1 MRGNR
6 GYHLKMLSVVIVLLL
21 LFISACDGE
30 NSTGDALIK
39 DVKLSEYEQKL
50 LSLSNEDSQIFD
62 IELKNDSI
70 RKVIVTIDYYENGK
84 FISQISQLTHLIS
97 KEQPQDFLRASI
109 LRQTTNNDEKK
120 WITILSE
127 ENGSDVYTESFQNIE
142 HIVEGEYGSTQSA
155 VKTGPIILG
164 DKKII
169 STRLYSNDDDF
180 AYLKD
185 IETEADFM
193 KIPNNDLVYLLSI
206 ELQ

>member
-1 MRGNR
+1 MRGSR
-6 GYHLKMLSVVIVLLL
+6 GYHLKMLSVVVLLL
-21 LFISACDGE
+21 SFISACDGE
-30 NSTGDALIK
+30 DSSGDAIIK

-97 KEQPQDFLRASI
+97 KEQPLDFFRASI
-109 LRQTTNNDEKK
+109 LRQAAHNDERK

-127 ENGSDVYTESFQNIE
+127 ENGSDIFIDSFQNIE
-142 HIVEGEYGSTQSA
+142 HIVEGEYGSNQTI
-155 VKTGPIILG
+155 VKTGPIKMG
-164 DKKII
+164 EKKII
-169 STRLYSNDDDF
+169 STLLYSNDDEF
-180 AYLKD
+180 AYLRE
-185 IETEADFM
+185 IETEEDFM
-193 KIPNNDLVYLLSI
+193 MIPNNDLVYLFSI